1 MLSLSFHWKGQW
13 GGDQLSKEAGKVRAS
28 SEGMVA
34 GQGQRQATSDLQGSI
49 GKGGLLVGQ
58 GQVRQ
63 GQVRARQ
70 VLLVFASSHAVITVT
85 R

>member
-1 MLSLSFHWKGQW
+1 
-13 GGDQLSKEAGKVRAS
+13 
-28 SEGMVA
+28 MVA

-70 VLLVFASSHAVITVT
+70 VLLVFASSHAIITVT